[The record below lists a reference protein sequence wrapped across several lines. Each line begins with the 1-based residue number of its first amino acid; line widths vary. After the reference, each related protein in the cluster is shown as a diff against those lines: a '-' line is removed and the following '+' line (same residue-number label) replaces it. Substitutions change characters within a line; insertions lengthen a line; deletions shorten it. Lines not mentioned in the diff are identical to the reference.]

1 VTDTTPKSGLT
12 ELAELLAKMT
22 EEGGFPFA
30 VLTDQ
35 DGLAI
40 AAATAS
46 DQNPETSSAVVAR
59 VQKTVA
65 QVRGQLGMAAT
76 DEISVYDAD
85 GRRLVCRPFNVN
97 GHELILAVLVPVE
110 HKSYRR
116 LTTRTLNA
124 IRRIWKL

>member
-1 VTDTTPKSGLT
+1 MTDTTPKSGLT
-12 ELAELLAKMT
+12 ELADLLANMT

-30 VLTDQ
+30 VLADL

-40 AAATAS
+40 ASATAP
-46 DQNPETSSAVVAR
+46 DQNPEMSSAVVAR

-65 QVRGQLGMAAT
+65 QVRGQLGMART

-85 GRRLVCRPFNVN
+85 GRRLVCRPFSVN
-97 GHELILAVLVPVE
+97 EHELILAVLVPAGR
-110 HKSYRR
+110 KSYRQ
-116 LTTRTLNA
+116 LTSRTLNA